1 MNKKLLSVLKEK
13 CQHFGLTKNA
23 IEDLCKSG
31 SEGLSEDAS
40 DEDIEAKAD
49 SLVPYARLMQ
59 AEVTRKAQNKPQ
71 PKPDKP
77 ADKPGE
83 EETDEPEWFKKYR
96 AETEKKISDI
106 EKENETLKTER
117 SKSER
122 AALIAQ
128 TAKELGIPEFL
139 MKRIS
144 LADDADVK
152 KELTEYKQELVT
164 NKLMPAESA
173 AITSSSDEAAK
184 DDAQAWAK
192 SLPDN

>member
-1 MNKKLLSVLKEK
+1 MNKKLLTVLQAK
-13 CQHFGLTKNA
+13 CKDFGLSKSA

-31 SEGLSEDAS
+31 SEGLGEDAS

-49 SLVPYARLMQ
+49 SLVPYARLTQ

-83 EETDEPEWFKKYR
+83 EETDEPEWFKRYR
-96 AETEKKISDI
+96 AETEKKISAI
-106 EKENETLKTER
+106 EKENETLKSER

-122 AALIAQ
+122 TALIAQ
-128 TAKELGIPEFL
+128 TAKELGIPDFL

-152 KELTEYKQELVT
+152 KELTEYKQELVN

-173 AITSSSDEAAK
+173 PITSSSDEAAK

>member
-1 MNKKLLSVLKEK
+1 MNKKLLTALQAK
-13 CQHFGLTKNA
+13 CKDFGLSKTA

-49 SLVPYARLMQ
+49 SLVPYGRLMQ
-59 AEVTRKAQNKPQ
+59 AEVTRKAQNKLQ
-71 PKPDKP
+71 SKPDKP

-83 EETDEPEWFKKYR
+83 EEIDEPEWFKKYR

-144 LADDADVK
+144 LAEDADVK
-152 KELTEYKQELVT
+152 NELTEYKQELVN